1 MKALLAIFVI
11 ALMVCNPVAAD
22 VTADSQDVVM
32 TKSFFAIMKGF
43 ITGYYKGMYK
53 KTNYKTQDECLGT
66 TMTNNVHALWTEYE
80 QGQFS
85 LTEDLSKVSEIMTY
99 FVKYCEYDEALYD
112 WSRWC
117 YEKESCSFEQMA
129 QALLK
134 KVF

>member
-1 MKALLAIFVI
+1 
-11 ALMVCNPVAAD
+11 
-22 VTADSQDVVM
+22 M

-53 KTNYKTQDECLGT
+53 KTNYKTQTDCLGT
-66 TMTNNVHALWTEYE
+66 TMVNNVHALYVEYE

-85 LTEDLSKVSEIMTY
+85 LVEDLTKVGAIAND

-112 WSRWC
+112 WTRWC
-117 YEKESCSFEQMA
+117 YEKEACTFEQMA